1 MCGITG
7 IFAFN
12 EIGRFSL
19 VRLGEA
25 TERLEHRGQ
34 DAQRLY
40 NDFFVGLGHRRLSI
54 LDLSSDANQPMSSKD
69 ERYTIV
75 FNGEIY
81 NFKEL
86 RKRIFE

>member
-19 VRLGEA
+19 VRLQEA
-25 TERLEHRGQ
+25 TEKLEHRGK

-54 LDLSSDANQPMSSKD
+54 LDLSSAATQPMSSKD

-75 FNGEIY
+75 FKWRNI
-81 NFKEL
+81 
-86 RKRIFE
+86 